1 MSMATCV
8 QKGPWL
14 VGTFLWLTGGFYL
27 EEWATFHICL
37 SGVSIGVG
45 TTRWNWQ
52 NIVLWQL
59 GMAQAS
65 VHLVSFDLKPRFVS
79 TCAAELPMNWQSP
92 VQCARWLGTAKG
104 QISRNECTW
113 IHSCALIKHFKA
125 HLYSLWGFLYMIF
138 LMKMGADFT
147 VTLICSGLR
156 DSSVQGGH
164 LPAWKSVLTQKPV

>member
-92 VQCARWLGTAKG
+92 VQCARWLGTRRC
-104 QISRNECTW
+104 QRSD
-113 IHSCALIKHFKA
+113 FKKWM
-125 HLYSLWGFLYMIF
+125 HMNSLWGFLYMIF